1 MKRARNCE
9 KIELLIEKSRF
20 IAENFSVK
28 DPSEVKERLKEQK
41 IRYADATHV
50 CHAFFCGPNRETAG
64 CSDDREPSGT
74 AGRPMLEVLKGNG
87 ITDILVTV
95 VRYFGGT
102 KLGTGGL
109 VRAYSGAV
117 KELLARLETEEAVD
131 KEIIGMEMS
140 YGDYEK
146 VRQFAEKQKAAL
158 LSEQFAETVLMTVEV
173 ASAEADRFRSSV
185 SEMTAA
191 RIRFSGD

>member
-1 MKRARNCE
+1 
-9 KIELLIEKSRF
+9 
-20 IAENFSVK
+20 
-28 DPSEVKERLKEQK
+28 
-41 IRYADATHV
+41 
-50 CHAFFCGPNRETAG
+50 
-64 CSDDREPSGT
+64 
-74 AGRPMLEVLKGNG
+74 MLEVLKGSG